1 VVEGHSAPSV
11 GGDQNAN
18 RGPDVF
24 GTKRNQTQTSREA
37 VGPGMYDVVFRH
49 HASFFLNHAS
59 FFLTMI
65 TSGTCPWQRCNRGG
79 VVLRA
84 VFV

>member
-1 VVEGHSAPSV
+1 MSFIFHSLGFSRFLSPLQVVEGHSAPSV

-24 GTKRNQTQTSREA
+24 GTKGNQTQTSREA

-49 HASFFLNHAS
+49 HALL
-59 FFLTMI
+59 FLTM
-65 TSGTCPWQRCNRGG
+65 
-79 VVLRA
+79 LL
-84 VFV
+84 FF